1 MSFEREKI
9 YQSWIFQEIFKIPLQ
24 IILKL
29 RVIPAGAFSIIQDS
43 VQDVRQNVETPKII
57 W

>member
-9 YQSWIFQEIFKIPLQ
+9 YQSWIFQETFKIPLQ